1 MKGPLELWVFKATDV
16 LGKTICIFGN
26 ILLETDVNSG
36 HLISLFNRFGKRES
50 IKEVANAINEYL
62 QIPDILLDDEEESWI
77 KVIRFK
83 HPYDIEFHEDETP
96 ILYSSFSQEEIIEF
110 WKHFSEP
117 YKDSCAIAH

>member
-16 LGKTICIFGN
+16 LGKTIYIFRKFGPL
-26 ILLETDVNSG
+26 IGGWHRRET
-36 HLISLFNRFGKRES
+36 
-50 IKEVANAINEYL
+50 INEIAEAVNAHL
-62 QIPDILLDDEEESWI
+62 QIPDILPDDEESWI
-77 KVIRFK
+77 KVKIRFK

-110 WKHFSEP
+110 WKYFSEP